1 MWVTETE
8 FARKSSV
15 SSYILLRKGAGAKYW
30 EGLKMSS
37 SADTN
42 SKNSVLYIVSTPIG
56 NLEDITLRALRTLK
70 EVNLIAAEDT
80 RRTRQLLTHF
90 DIHTPITSF
99 FDGNQFRKGERLISR
114 LKGGESIALVSDA
127 GTPTVS
133 DPGYHLLV
141 RCVEADIPV
150 VPIPGVS
157 ACIAAAS
164 VAGLPLHSFV
174 FEGFLSPKSGKR
186 KRHLEGLSNEK
197 RTLIFY
203 ESPHRLIPF
212 LQAVMEFF
220 GNRRIVVARELT
232 KKFEEIFRGNVT
244 DAIEKFQAILPRGE
258 FTVVIAGKE

>member
-1 MWVTETE
+1 
-8 FARKSSV
+8 
-15 SSYILLRKGAGAKYW
+15 
-30 EGLKMSS
+30 MSTAANS
-37 SADTN
+37 N
-42 SKNSVLYIVSTPIG
+42 SKNSVLYVVSTPIG
-56 NLEDITLRALRTLK
+56 NLEDITLRAIRTLR

-80 RRTRQLLTHF
+80 RHTRQLLAHF

-99 FDGNQFRKGERLISR
+99 FEGNQLRKGEKLILR
-114 LKGGESIALVSDA
+114 LKGGDNLALVSDA

-133 DPGYHLLV
+133 DPGYQLVV
-141 RCVEADIPV
+141 RCIEAEIPV

-164 VAGLPLHSFV
+164 VAGLPLHNFV

-186 KRHLEGLSNEK
+186 KRHLEGLSNER

-212 LQAVMEFF
+212 LQAVMELF
-220 GNRRIVVARELT
+220 GNRRIAVARELT
-232 KKFEEIFRGNVT
+232 KKFEEVFRGNVSQ
-244 DAIEKFQAILPRGE
+244 AIEKFQAVLPRGE

>member
-1 MWVTETE
+1 MST
-8 FARKSSV
+8 A
-15 SSYILLRKGAGAKYW
+15 AKAT
-30 EGLKMSS
+30 S
-37 SADTN
+37 N
-42 SKNSVLYIVSTPIG
+42 ISVLYIVSTPIG
-56 NLEDITLRALRTLK
+56 NLEDITQRALRTLR

-80 RRTRQLLTHF
+80 RRTRKLLAHF

-99 FDGNQFRKGERLISR
+99 FEGNQVRKGGKLISR
-114 LKGGESIALVSDA
+114 LKGGDTIALVSDA

-133 DPGYHLLV
+133 DPGYQLLV
-141 RCVEADIPV
+141 QCIEADIPV

-164 VAGLPLHSFV
+164 VAGLPLHNFV

-186 KRHLEGLSNEK
+186 RRHLEGLSDER

-212 LQAVMEFF
+212 LQDVMELF
-220 GNRRIVVARELT
+220 GNRRIAVARELT
-232 KKFEEIFRGNVT
+232 KKFEEIFRGNV
-244 DAIEKFQAILPRGE
+244 DEAIEKFQAVLPRGE

>member
-1 MWVTETE
+1 
-8 FARKSSV
+8 
-15 SSYILLRKGAGAKYW
+15 
-30 EGLKMSS
+30 MSTAANS
-37 SADTN
+37 N
-42 SKNSVLYIVSTPIG
+42 SKNSVLYVVSTPIG
-56 NLEDITLRALRTLK
+56 NLEDITLRAIRTLR

-80 RRTRQLLTHF
+80 RHTRQLLAHF

-99 FDGNQFRKGERLISR
+99 FEGNQLRKGEKLISR
-114 LKGGESIALVSDA
+114 LKGGDNLALVSDA

-133 DPGYHLLV
+133 DPGYQLVV
-141 RCVEADIPV
+141 RCIEAEIPV

-164 VAGLPLHSFV
+164 VAGLPLHNFV

-186 KRHLEGLSNEK
+186 KRHLEGLSNER

-212 LQAVMEFF
+212 LQAVMELF
-220 GNRRIVVARELT
+220 GNRRISVARELT
-232 KKFEEIFRGNVT
+232 KKFEEVFRGNVSQ
-244 DAIEKFQAILPRGE
+244 AIEKFQGVLPRGE

>member
-1 MWVTETE
+1 MPT
-8 FARKSSV
+8 AANS
-15 SSYILLRKGAGAKYW
+15 
-30 EGLKMSS
+30 
-37 SADTN
+37 N
-42 SKNSVLYIVSTPIG
+42 SKNSVLYVVSTPIG
-56 NLEDITLRALRTLK
+56 NLEDITLRALRTLR

-80 RRTRQLLTHF
+80 RHTRQLLAHF

-99 FDGNQFRKGERLISR
+99 FEGNQLRKGEKLISR
-114 LKGGESIALVSDA
+114 LKGGDNLALVSDA

-133 DPGYHLLV
+133 DPGYQLVV
-141 RCVEADIPV
+141 RCIEAEIPV

-164 VAGLPLHSFV
+164 VAGLPLHNFV

-186 KRHLEGLSNEK
+186 KQHLEGLSNER

-212 LQAVMEFF
+212 LQAVMELF
-220 GNRRIVVARELT
+220 GNRRIAVARELT
-232 KKFEEIFRGNVT
+232 KKFEEVFRGNVSQ
-244 DAIEKFQAILPRGE
+244 AIDKFQAVLPRGE

>member
-1 MWVTETE
+1 
-8 FARKSSV
+8 
-15 SSYILLRKGAGAKYW
+15 
-30 EGLKMSS
+30 MSIAANS
-37 SADTN
+37 N
-42 SKNSVLYIVSTPIG
+42 SKNSVLYVVSTPIG
-56 NLEDITLRALRTLK
+56 NLEDITLRAIRTLR

-80 RRTRQLLTHF
+80 RHTRQLLAHF

-99 FDGNQFRKGERLISR
+99 FEGNQLRKGEKLISR
-114 LKGGESIALVSDA
+114 LKGGDNLALVSDA

-133 DPGYHLLV
+133 DPGYQLVV
-141 RCVEADIPV
+141 RCIEAEIPV

-164 VAGLPLHSFV
+164 VAGLPLHNFV

-186 KRHLEGLSNEK
+186 KRHLEGLSNER

-212 LQAVMEFF
+212 LQAVMELF
-220 GNRRIVVARELT
+220 GNRRIAVARELT
-232 KKFEEIFRGNVT
+232 KKFEEVFRGNVSQ
-244 DAIEKFQAILPRGE
+244 AIEKFQGVLPRGE

>member
-1 MWVTETE
+1 
-8 FARKSSV
+8 
-15 SSYILLRKGAGAKYW
+15 
-30 EGLKMSS
+30 MSTAANS
-37 SADTN
+37 N
-42 SKNSVLYIVSTPIG
+42 SKNSVLYVVSTPIG
-56 NLEDITLRALRTLK
+56 NLEDITLRAIRTLR

-80 RRTRQLLTHF
+80 RHTRQLLAHF

-99 FDGNQFRKGERLISR
+99 FEGNQLRKGEKLISR
-114 LKGGESIALVSDA
+114 LKGGDNLALVSDA

-133 DPGYHLLV
+133 DPGYQLVV
-141 RCVEADIPV
+141 RCIEAEIPV

-164 VAGLPLHSFV
+164 VAGLPLHNFV

-186 KRHLEGLSNEK
+186 KRHLEGLSNER

-212 LQAVMEFF
+212 LQAVMELF
-220 GNRRIVVARELT
+220 GNRRIAVARELT
-232 KKFEEIFRGNVT
+232 KKFEEVFRGNVSQ
-244 DAIEKFQAILPRGE
+244 AIEKFQGVLPRGE

>member
-1 MWVTETE
+1 
-8 FARKSSV
+8 
-15 SSYILLRKGAGAKYW
+15 
-30 EGLKMSS
+30 MSTAANS
-37 SADTN
+37 N
-42 SKNSVLYIVSTPIG
+42 SKNSVLYVVSTPIG
-56 NLEDITLRALRTLK
+56 NLEDITLRAIRTLR

-80 RRTRQLLTHF
+80 RHTRQLLAHF

-99 FDGNQFRKGERLISR
+99 FEGNQLRKGEKLISR
-114 LKGGESIALVSDA
+114 LKGGDNLALVSDA

-133 DPGYHLLV
+133 DPGYQLVV
-141 RCVEADIPV
+141 RCIEAEIPV

-164 VAGLPLHSFV
+164 VAGLPLHKFV

-186 KRHLEGLSNEK
+186 KRHLEGLSNER

-212 LQAVMEFF
+212 LQAVMELF
-220 GNRRIVVARELT
+220 GNRRIAVARELT
-232 KKFEEIFRGNVT
+232 KKFEEVFRGNVSQ
-244 DAIEKFQAILPRGE
+244 AIEKFQGVLPRGE